1 MNYIEQIRKRMEE
14 AGTDCVTLLYDRR
27 KTTIQKDGIRYEIL
41 DIYKPDE
48 GDTELSLATVP
59 SYGFRLVH
67 LCVDA
72 TWRESTWDKL
82 LRIAE
87 KRTEGAL

>member
-14 AGTDCVTLLYDRR
+14 AGMDSITLLYDHR
-27 KTTIQKDGIRYEIL
+27 KTTIQKDGISYEIL
-41 DIYKPDE
+41 DIQKPDE
-48 GDTELSLATVP
+48 GDTELTLATIP

-72 TWRESTWDKL
+72 TWRASTWDKL
-82 LRIAE
+82 LRIVE
-87 KRTEGAL
+87 KRTEGWV

>member
-14 AGTDCVTLLYDRR
+14 AGMDSITLLYDHR

-41 DIYKPDE
+41 DIQKPDE
-48 GDTELSLATVP
+48 GDTELTLATIP
-59 SYGFRLVH
+59 SYGFQLVN

-82 LRIAE
+82 LRIVE
-87 KRTEGAL
+87 KRTEGWV

>member
-1 MNYIEQIRKRMEE
+1 MNYIEQMEG
-14 AGTDCVTLLYDRR
+14 AGMDCVTLLYDSR

-41 DIYKPDE
+41 DIYKPGE

-67 LCVDA
+67 LRVDA
-72 TWRESTWDKL
+72 TWRKSTWDKL
-82 LRIAE
+82 LRIVE